1 MPRHQLEIVNRVAH
15 ATFVHS
21 EKFYLLAMLVCF
33 GVGVLIAS
41 SGLLA
46 SRFATPP
53 VFIGLALA
61 ILTVVGSFT
70 KVYSAMGKNMWECSC
85 SQLEE
90 IEALQVFDFFRYLL
104 LITVVG
110 ALAYCLP
117 HLLQKFL
124 DREFAISL
132 SVASFF
138 IGAGL
143 VFFSAYRADL
153 IDKLVAKLPSEEEFL
168 RAHFEDTDEVPEY
181 IKLHAKLN
189 EELSEEKRFKRKPAE
204 QKPEQK
210 EPPAN

>member
-1 MPRHQLEIVNRVAH
+1 MPRHQLEIVNRIAH

-41 SGLLA
+41 SGLLS

-61 ILTVVGSFT
+61 IVTVVGSLT
-70 KVYSAMGKNMWECSC
+70 KIYSAIGQNMWECSC

-90 IEALQVFDFFRYLL
+90 IEGMRVFDLFRHLL
-104 LITVVG
+104 LIPVVV
-110 ALAYCLP
+110 ACAYCLAMS
-117 HLLQKFL
+117 LQKL
-124 DREFAISL
+124 VDRELAISL

-143 VFFSAYRADL
+143 VFFGAYRTDL
-153 IDKLVAKLPSEEEFL
+153 TEKLVTKILSEEEP
-168 RAHFEDTDEVPEY
+168 T
-181 IKLHAKLN
+181 KLKP
-189 EELSEEKRFKRKPAE
+189 SEK
-204 QKPEQK
+204 K
-210 EPPAN
+210 EPPN